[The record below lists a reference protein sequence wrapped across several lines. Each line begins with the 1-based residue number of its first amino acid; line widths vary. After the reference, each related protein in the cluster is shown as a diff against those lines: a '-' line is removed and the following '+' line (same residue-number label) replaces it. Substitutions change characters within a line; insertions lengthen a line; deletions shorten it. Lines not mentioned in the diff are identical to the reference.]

1 MDTLVSGISFFHIK
15 AEMMLQDPTF
25 QDLLMSLLTFILG
38 WFLKRPTEMF
48 KKGE

>member
-1 MDTLVSGISFFHIK
+1 MDTIGVGVSFFNLKMEI
-15 AEMMLQDPTF
+15 MLQDPTF